1 MLTGFPFIKKYA
13 WFTNCLDWLLVFANP
28 NRKTTLS
35 SLFSRDLISSSDTF
49 STLCILSSD
58 SVTYLL
64 NCFSDNPYNL
74 FKVCFSCKDF
84 LYSEAALVLFFLSPP
99 CPSAPDFLANGSF
112 ALGDDFGDDGLKFS
126 AIYVEIPNYKHQIT
140 KVWET

>member
-1 MLTGFPFIKKYA
+1 MLTGFAFIKKYA

-35 SLFSRDLISSSDTF
+35 NLFSRDLISSSDTF

-99 CPSAPDFLANGSF
+99 CPRIPVFLAVNGS
-112 ALGDDFGDDGLKFS
+112 ALIEGFDDDL
-126 AIYVEIPNYKHQIT
+126 N
-140 KVWET
+140 